1 MPLSDHEQRLLDDIE
16 KALYAED
23 PKFASSVR
31 SVEARR
37 RRRPGRHRL
46 AIAVV
51 GVLAGLALVLLG
63 LSVNP
68 LFGLAGFVVIVA
80 AVAYGVM
87 VARSRSGVGAAG
99 VAGPPGGAGRG
110 PARPGSKSKAN
121 STGIRARMEDRM
133 RRRFEEN

>member
-1 MPLSDHEQRLLDDIE
+1 MPLSEHEQRLLDDIE

-87 VARSRSGVGAAG
+87 VARSRSAAG
-99 VAGPPGGAGRG
+99 VAGPPAGPGRG
-110 PARPGSKSKAN
+110 PGRPGNKSKAH